1 MKPRESSL
9 EKSMR
14 PEKNIILHFYLDAIS
29 LSFDK
34 VMQISSTR
42 FHHLRSI
49 NGYMRP
55 GWGSARNETKKLED
69 IRVNF
74 PGDGYVPYLD
84 CVDDTTTGIY
94 ICQNI
99 KLYT

>member
-34 VMQISSTR
+34 VMQILSTR
-42 FHHLRSI
+42 FHHLRSLPVMTLI
-49 NGYMRP
+49 IQIIACHTLQLSSE
-55 GWGSARNETKKLED
+55 WTRNVLIFLSIKSLF
-69 IRVNF
+69 VM
-74 PGDGYVPYLD
+74 GDL
-84 CVDDTTTGIY
+84 
-94 ICQNI
+94 ICQR
-99 KLYT
+99 